1 LITQGAN
8 LCFAVGQVAY
18 KYLLKSTPELE
29 STPKHTIF
37 LDCYWCTNCFSFLA
51 QQKRCQLHQFSGNI
65 NIPGLW
71 LQVLVIFLEPRCYGK
86 YRLVSDYEQC
96 VIPVGLIVNLVI
108 WNKEA
113 DIKKILI
120 GGSLIFASLAL
131 NEYVNKRNTYKNS

>member
-1 LITQGAN
+1 
-8 LCFAVGQVAY
+8 
-18 KYLLKSTPELE
+18 
-29 STPKHTIF
+29 
-37 LDCYWCTNCFSFLA
+37 LA

-65 NIPGLW
+65 NIPGCCGSGAGYFGTK
-71 LQVLVIFLEPRCYGK
+71 VLVNTGSLAIMNNA
-86 YRLVSDYEQC
+86 
-96 VIPVGLIVNLVI
+96 IPVGLIVNLVI